1 MPVWLEWRG
10 NPGHKPPPMLANWIW
25 IVVSL
30 ALLYCGAEGLVRGS
44 ASLALRLGLTPL
56 VVGLTVVAM
65 GTSMPEVLVSVKAA
79 LQHRGDLAVGNV
91 VGSNIFNI
99 GAILGI
105 TALLAPMKVQFQLVK
120 IDAPIMVAV
129 SLGLV
134 AVLWDGGVSR
144 IEGAVLLAAL
154 IVYVVANIRMA
165 RRTATA
171 AVEEEFAEGV
181 PPRSGSVAV
190 DILFI
195 LGGLAVLVLGARLL
209 TDNSVALARAFG
221 VTEAVIGLTIVAA
234 GTSVP
239 ELAAS
244 IVAAIKKEPD
254 IALGNVIGSNI
265 FNILGILGVA
275 SLTVPLS
282 APEISR
288 FDLWTM
294 VGIAGLLVPMLWT
307 SMRVSR
313 IEGAALFAI
322 YCGYVYLLWPK

>member
-1 MPVWLEWRG
+1 
-10 NPGHKPPPMLANWIW
+10 MLWNWIW
-25 IVVSL
+25 IVASL
-30 ALLYCGAEGLVRGS
+30 ALLYFGAEGLVRGS

-79 LQHRGDLAVGNV
+79 LEGRGDLAVGNV

-99 GAILGI
+99 GVILGL
-105 TALLAPMKVQFQLVK
+105 TALLSPMKVQFQLIK
-120 IDAPIMVAV
+120 IDSPIMVAV

-134 AVLWDGGVSR
+134 ALLWDGAVSR
-144 IEGAVLLAAL
+144 VEGAVLLAGL
-154 IVYVVANIRMA
+154 IIYVTGNVWMA
-165 RRTATA
+165 RRTATKD
-171 AVEEEFAEGV
+171 VEAEFAEGV
-181 PPRSGSVAV
+181 PARSGSVLF

-195 LGGLAVLVLGARLL
+195 LGGLGVLVIGAQLL
-209 TDNSVALARAFG
+209 TDNSVALARGFG
-221 VTEAVIGLTIVAA
+221 VSEAVIGLTIVAA

-244 IVAAIKKEPD
+244 IVAAMKKEPD

-275 SLTVPLS
+275 SLIAPLA
-282 APEISR
+282 APDISR
-288 FDLWTM
+288 FDLWSM
-294 VGIAGLLVPMLWT
+294 VAIAAVLVPMLWT
-307 SMRVSR
+307 SMKLSR
-313 IEGAALFAI
+313 AEGTLLFAA